1 MNFTY
6 LLTTGAETPAAGGG
20 WYPIIMLVAMMVL
33 MFVTI
38 YLPQRK
44 QQKKETEMRNSMEV
58 GDGVTT
64 IGGIVGRI
72 VSIKEDTIL
81 METGS
86 DRVKIRMM
94 KNAIANVEKL
104 DMNAGEKQEDKKA

>member
-1 MNFTY
+1 MNYTF
-6 LLTTGAETPAAGGG
+6 LLTTEGATPV
-20 WYPIIMLVAMMVL
+20 WYPIVMLAAMLGL
-33 MFVTI
+33 MFVTVF
-38 YLPQRK
+38 LPQRR
-44 QQKKETEMRNSMEV
+44 QQKKETEMRNSIEV

-64 IGGIVGRI
+64 IGGIVGRV

-94 KNAIANVEKL
+94 KNAIASVEKL
-104 DMNAGEKQEDKKA
+104 DLTGDKQEDKKA